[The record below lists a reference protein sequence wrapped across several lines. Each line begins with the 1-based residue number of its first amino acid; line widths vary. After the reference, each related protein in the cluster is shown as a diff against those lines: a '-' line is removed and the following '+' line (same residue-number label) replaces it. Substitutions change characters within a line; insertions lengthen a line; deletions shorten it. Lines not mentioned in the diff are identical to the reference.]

1 MSINMQDVEM
11 ALIEVRAALFERLAN
26 IKHELHS
33 AHSSDLEQ
41 QGQEREDD
49 DMLHS
54 LEQETQQEI
63 AQVSKALTRLVSG
76 QYGCCESCGALID
89 ERRLEA
95 IPYAT
100 QCITCALKH

>member
-1 MSINMQDVEM
+1 MSTNMQDVEM

-26 IKHELHS
+26 IKHELH
-33 AHSSDLEQ
+33 ANHSSDPAQ
-41 QGQEREDD
+41 QGQERED

-76 QYGCCESCGALID
+76 QYGNCETCGALID
-89 ERRLEA
+89 ERRLDA
-95 IPYAT
+95 IPYVT